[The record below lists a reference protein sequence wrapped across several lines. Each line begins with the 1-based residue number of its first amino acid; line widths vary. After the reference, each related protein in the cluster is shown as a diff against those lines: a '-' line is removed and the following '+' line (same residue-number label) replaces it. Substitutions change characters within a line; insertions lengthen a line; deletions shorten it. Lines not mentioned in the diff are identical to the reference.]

1 MDNYYKPKNKPM
13 SKMVSFRLPIGY
25 LQMLQRI
32 ADETGKSKSAIV
44 RQGLDVLNEQ
54 RNK

>member
-1 MDNYYKPKNKPM
+1 
-13 SKMVSFRLPIGY
+13 MVSFRLPIGY